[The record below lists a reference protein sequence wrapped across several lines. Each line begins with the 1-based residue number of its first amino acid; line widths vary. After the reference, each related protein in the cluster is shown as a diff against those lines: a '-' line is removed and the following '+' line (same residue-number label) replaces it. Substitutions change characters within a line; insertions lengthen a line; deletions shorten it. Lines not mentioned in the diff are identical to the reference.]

1 MQTFVVRLW
10 EPAGAPG
17 ADVELLHG
25 VVEHLGS
32 GISQTFTN
40 DGELLTFL
48 RERGAFVVLLAVPA
62 DSPLAEGAR
71 GRAPT
76 TVPR

>member
-10 EPAGAPG
+10 EPAGARDAG
-17 ADVELLHG
+17 AEMLHG

-32 GISQTFTN
+32 GLSQTFTN

-48 RERGAFVVLLAVPA
+48 RERPWERELAARRGERGGAP
-62 DSPLAEGAR
+62 
-71 GRAPT
+71 
-76 TVPR
+76 